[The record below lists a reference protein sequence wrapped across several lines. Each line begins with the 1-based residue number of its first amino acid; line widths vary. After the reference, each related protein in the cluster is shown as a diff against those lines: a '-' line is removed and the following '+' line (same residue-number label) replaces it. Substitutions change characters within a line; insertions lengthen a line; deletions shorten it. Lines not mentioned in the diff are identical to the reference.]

1 MKIEEQKEFIRSL
14 LNYKD
19 KIDSDR
25 DSFMI
30 NSFESEIANTLK
42 ESFPNLQVDKDYE
55 FNMEDLFSLAEEHG
69 EEPINYIKYI
79 FTMFQEIGEIEHK
92 NQKIDFSTSM
102 DIFEK
107 AKENF
112 TEHKKEEDIKNF

>member
-55 FNMEDLFSLAEEHG
+55 FNIEDLFSLAEEHG

>member
-1 MKIEEQKEFIRSL
+1 MNIEEQKEFIRSL
-14 LNYKD
+14 LSYKD

-30 NSFESEIANTLK
+30 NSFESEIANTFK
-42 ESFPNLQVDKDYE
+42 ESFPDLQVDKDYE
-55 FNMEDLFSLAEEHG
+55 FNVEDLFSLAEEHG
-69 EEPINYIKYI
+69 EDPINYIKYM
-79 FTMFQEIGEIEHK
+79 FKMFQGVGEIEHN

-102 DIFEK
+102 DIFET

-112 TEHKKEEDIKNF
+112 KDHKKSEDIKNF

>member
-79 FTMFQEIGEIEHK
+79 FTLFQEIGEIEHK